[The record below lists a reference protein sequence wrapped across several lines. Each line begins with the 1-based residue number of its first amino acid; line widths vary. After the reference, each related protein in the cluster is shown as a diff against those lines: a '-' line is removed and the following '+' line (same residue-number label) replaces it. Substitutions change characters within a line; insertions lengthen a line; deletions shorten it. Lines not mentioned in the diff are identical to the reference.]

1 MPDSKPTL
9 NDIYQIVNRVED
21 KLDRRLKCVEDK
33 VDGLESFRDNLMG
46 RITILTV
53 IATTVMS
60 IIVAFI
66 KDLLNRA

>member
-1 MPDSKPTL
+1 MPDNKPTL

-53 IATTVMS
+53 VATTIMS
-60 IIVAFI
+60 FVVAFV
-66 KDLLNRA
+66 KDLLNKP